1 MTTRDRTVL
10 LVLVA
15 AAAVAGFWFGV
26 FAPKRSE
33 AAKLSTQLAALHKQ
47 EDSARSD
54 VVAGEAARRG
64 YPGNYALI
72 ARLGEAVPSDDNEPS
87 LVFQLDSA
95 AKRSGVDFR
104 ALKLQAAANGA
115 TPGASSGGAASPTQ
129 AAAATLPPG
138 AAVGP
143 AGFPTMP
150 FSLTFDG
157 NFFHMSDFFRR
168 LEGFVRLQGKQVQVG
183 GRLLA
188 INGLA
193 LTSSRHGFPAVKA
206 SVAANAYLTPD
217 AEGATAG
224 ATPSAPA
231 APGSKPST
239 PAKGAAGAPSPSP
252 ATAIAPTR

>member
-1 MTTRDRTVL
+1 VTTRDRSVI

-15 AAAVAGFWFGV
+15 AAAVAAFWFGV

-47 EDSARSD
+47 EDSARND
-54 VVAGEAARRG
+54 VIAGEAARRG
-64 YPGNYALI
+64 YPANYALI
-72 ARLGEAVPSDDNEPS
+72 ARLGEAVPADDNEPS

-104 ALKLQAAANGA
+104 ALKLQAAATGA
-115 TPGASSGGAASPTQ
+115 APGASSGGGASATQ
-129 AAAATLPPG
+129 SAAATLPPG

-168 LEGFVRLQGKQVQVG
+168 LEGFVKLHGQQVQVG

-231 APGSKPST
+231 SKPST
-239 PAKGAAGAPSPSP
+239 PAKGATGAPSASP